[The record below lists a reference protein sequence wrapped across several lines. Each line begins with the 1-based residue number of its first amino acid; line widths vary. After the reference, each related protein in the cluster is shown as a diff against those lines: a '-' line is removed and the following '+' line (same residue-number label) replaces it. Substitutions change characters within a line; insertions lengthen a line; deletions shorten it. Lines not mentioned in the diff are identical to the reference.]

1 MVHGESRYSVFVWW
15 LDVLPIMALQTMD
28 PISTDKCH
36 LSLPCN
42 IGSSPPAFRSISH

>member
-15 LDVLPIMALQTMD
+15 LDVLPIMALQAMD

-36 LSLPCN
+36 LSLLVTSAVPRQ
-42 IGSSPPAFRSISH
+42 PLDP